1 MELHFEHHCIAADFQ
16 KRNIFVTQAN
26 GTSRWSWLWPVLT
39 LILAVLL
46 ILLSYQNIQLEKEL
60 VRYSQLIPSGDIQK
74 LDENDIAPNITA
86 FLPDGQEI
94 TIRTDSL
101 YAPLVLVWYS
111 EDCAPCDQALESWND
126 LARSYPGQV
135 WGVSRSFMSAIPD
148 LKYGDNVFF
157 PIVTPLNDSLFDLY
171 RAEYTPQTMVV
182 KKDGRIGYVWLGPP
196 TEEDIEEITMMMG
209 EPYRKEV
216 NE

>member
-1 MELHFEHHCIAADFQ
+1 LNQSHDS
-16 KRNIFVTQAN
+16 
-26 GTSRWSWLWPVLT
+26 SRWSWFWPVLCI
-39 LILAVLL
+39 ILAVFL

-60 VRYSQLIPSGDIQK
+60 VRYNQMALPENIDK
-74 LDENDIAPNITA
+74 LTENEAAPNITA

-101 YAPLVLVWYS
+101 YAPLVLAWYS
-111 EDCAPCDQALESWND
+111 ENCEPCTRALDAWNS
-126 LARSYPGQV
+126 LAASYPGQV

-148 LKYGDNVFF
+148 LEYGENIFF
-157 PIVTPLNDSLFDLY
+157 PILTPLNDSLFARY
-171 RAEYTPQTMVV
+171 RADYMPQTMVV

-196 TEEDIEEITMMMG
+196 TEEDLEEIRMMMG